1 MHQKYKQ
8 KFGSRWEQQF
18 IKDHIQKTG
27 RECFPDGECAPAGY
41 YLGKARFDL
50 GDAFPEITLRLEEGV
65 EKAKERKRLRD
76 EAIAKAKYSRT
87 FAGMLDAVDR
97 GENLPPRERPH
108 ARLQYPSSNFRL
120 HVG

>member
-65 EKAKERKRLRD
+65 EKAK
-76 EAIAKAKYSRT
+76 YSRT